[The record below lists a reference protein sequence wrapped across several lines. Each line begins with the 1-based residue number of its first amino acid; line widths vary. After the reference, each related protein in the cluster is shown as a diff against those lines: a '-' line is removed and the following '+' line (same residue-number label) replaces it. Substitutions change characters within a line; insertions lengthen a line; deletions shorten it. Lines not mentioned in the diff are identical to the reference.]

1 MAGWERWE
9 RWRPSYRQLLVL
21 AFLGV
26 AALLA
31 AATLGSLGTLEGL
44 LAQSRAG
51 ADSALRLS
59 TAAER
64 LGEQVTAMERAA
76 RQFVVLADPALRA
89 NFEGHAQ
96 AAQQE
101 VQALAEVLPATLR
114 SDWVRR
120 QAALQSQLRPGAD
133 DRALVEQFRALA
145 QLQQRMAEQARRHAE
160 SRNATLQQQLEAG
173 RMALAQRLLAA
184 VGLALVLALGFAWWL
199 ARPLQRVEQAI
210 QGLGEQG
217 LEQPVRI
224 QGPTDVRR
232 IARRLDWL
240 RQRLAE
246 TEADKSRFLRHVS
259 HDLKSPLAALKEGV
273 SLLEDGTAG
282 PLTPDQREIVRI
294 LRDHG
299 QVLQQRIED
308 LLRWNASAFAA
319 QRVVRRPVE
328 LGGLIQRVVDAQQL
342 VWRAKSL
349 HIQVQGVPLTAEVDG
364 ELLGNA
370 LDNLLSNAIRFSPA
384 GASIGIS
391 VRREGPMLCIDVADA
406 GPGVPEDERERIF
419 EPFFRG
425 RVQPAH
431 GLPGTGIGLS
441 LVAETLRAHGG
452 QVRLLPPDPQP
463 EPDSPPGPPRDAA
476 PGGARFRLELP
487 HALPD

>member
-1 MAGWERWE
+1 MP
-9 RWRPSYRQLLVL
+9 RPSYRQWLVL

-31 AATLGSLGTLEGL
+31 AATLGSLSTLEGL
-44 LAQSRAG
+44 LSQSREG
-51 ADSALRLS
+51 AASALRLS

-76 RQFVVLADPALRA
+76 RQFVVLADPALRSS
-89 NFEGHAQ
+89 FEDHAQ
-96 AAQQE
+96 AAQQS
-101 VQALAEVLPATLR
+101 VQALSEATPPDLAE
-114 SDWVRR
+114 DWARR
-120 QAALQSQLRPGAD
+120 QATLKAQLRPGAD

-173 RMALAQRLLAA
+173 RMALVHRVGAAAGLTLA
-184 VGLALVLALGFAWWL
+184 LALGFAWWL

-210 QGLGEQG
+210 QGLGDQA
-217 LEQPVRI
+217 LDRPVRI
-224 QGPTDVRR
+224 QGPADVQR

-240 RQRLAE
+240 RQRLLE
-246 TEADKSRFLRHVS
+246 TEADKSRFLRQVS

-282 PLTPDQREIVRI
+282 PLTADQHEIVRI

-319 QRVVRRPVE
+319 QRVQRRPVE
-328 LGGLIQRVVDAQQL
+328 LGALIQRVVDAQQL
-342 VWRAKSL
+342 VWRAKAL
-349 HIQVQGVPLTAEVDG
+349 QIQVSGVPLTAEVDG
-364 ELLGNA
+364 DLLGNA
-370 LDNLLSNAIRFSPA
+370 LDNLLSNAVRFSPA
-384 GASIGIS
+384 GARVDIDVQRQGAT
-391 VRREGPMLCIDVADA
+391 LCIDVADT
-406 GPGVPEDERERIF
+406 GPGVPDDERSRIF
-419 EPFFRG
+419 DPFFRG
-425 RVQPAH
+425 RVQPSG

-441 LVAETLRAHGG
+441 LVAETVRAHGG
-452 QVRLLPPDPQP
+452 KVRLLSIVS
-463 EPDSPPGPPRDAA
+463 EE
-476 PGGARFRLELP
+476 GARFRLELP